1 MSRFERNAA
10 FTSLG
15 SIKALIM
22 QASLEQMPKF
32 EVVWSLRIKVQFE
45 LLHACSLGF
54 LVDFIQYLVNNK
66 WLEGL

>member
-45 LLHACSLGF
+45 LLHGCSLF
-54 LVDFIQYLVNNK
+54 LVDFIHYLVNNK